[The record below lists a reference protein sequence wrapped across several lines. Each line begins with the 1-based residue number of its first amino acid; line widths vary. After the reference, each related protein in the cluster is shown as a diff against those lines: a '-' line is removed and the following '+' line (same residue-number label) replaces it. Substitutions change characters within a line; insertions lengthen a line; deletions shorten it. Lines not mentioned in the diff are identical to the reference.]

1 MKPTESFKEAIKK
14 YLDERAGTDE
24 LFAVTYAKENKNI
37 DECCSYIMGEALKAS
52 ADIGSGVKGCGMDND
67 DVFNL
72 AVHYYDED
80 NIKDIKPVNAR
91 VVVNHIVALTEE
103 EKKEAHEEAVK
114 KYEANELKKIEDA
127 RKKRL
132 EKKAEKA
139 TKQEVQPSL
148 FEF

>member
-1 MKPTESFKEAIKK
+1 MKVSEALKRTIKS
-14 YLDERAGTDE
+14 YLDKRAEEDN
-24 LFAVTYAKENKNI
+24 LFAQSYAKPGKNI
-37 DECCSYIMGEALKAS
+37 DECCNFILQQVQK
-52 ADIGSGVKGCGMDND
+52 SGCNGFEDDEIFGM
-67 DVFNL
+67 

>member
-1 MKPTESFKEAIKK
+1 MKVSEALKRTIKS
-14 YLDERAGTDE
+14 YLDKRAEEDN
-24 LFAVTYAKENKNI
+24 LFAQSYAKPGKNI
-37 DECCSYIMGEALKAS
+37 DECCNFILQQVQK
-52 ADIGSGVKGCGMDND
+52 SGCNGFEDDEIFGM
-67 DVFNL
+67 

-80 NIKDIKPVNAR
+80 NIRDIKPVNAR
-91 VVVNHIVALTEE
+91 VVVNHIVELTED

-114 KYEANELKKIEDA
+114 KYETNELKKIEDA

>member
-1 MKPTESFKEAIKK
+1 MKVSEALKRTIKS
-14 YLDERAGTDE
+14 YLDKRAEEDN
-24 LFAVTYAKENKNI
+24 LFAQSYAKPGKNI
-37 DECCSYIMGEALKAS
+37 DECCNFILQQVQK
-52 ADIGSGVKGCGMDND
+52 SGCNGFEDDEIFGM
-67 DVFNL
+67 

-114 KYEANELKKIEDA
+114 KYEANELKKIEDT

-132 EKKAEKA
+132 EKKAGKA

>member
-24 LFAVTYAKENKNI
+24 LFAVSYAKENKNI

-80 NIKDIKPVNAR
+80 NIKINKVSGGTR
-91 VVVNHIVALTEE
+91 VLTPAAKVELTEE
-103 EKKEAHEEAVK
+103 DKKAAHDAAIKRLTEEQYQLLRKKPGKKKEV
-114 KYEANELKKIEDA
+114 
-127 RKKRL
+127 
-132 EKKAEKA
+132 
-139 TKQEVQPSL
+139 TEVQPSL